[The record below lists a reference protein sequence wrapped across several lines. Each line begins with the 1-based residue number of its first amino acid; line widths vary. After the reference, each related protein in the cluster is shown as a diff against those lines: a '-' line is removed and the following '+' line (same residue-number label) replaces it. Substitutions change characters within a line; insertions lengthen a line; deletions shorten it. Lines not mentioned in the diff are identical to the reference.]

1 MKPKITTED
10 FDRLLGEVIN
20 DENVPASQLL
30 SVPGVYEI
38 LAEYYNNDV
47 LDAWKAEQEESTEEE
62 STED

>member
-1 MKPKITTED
+1 MKAITTED